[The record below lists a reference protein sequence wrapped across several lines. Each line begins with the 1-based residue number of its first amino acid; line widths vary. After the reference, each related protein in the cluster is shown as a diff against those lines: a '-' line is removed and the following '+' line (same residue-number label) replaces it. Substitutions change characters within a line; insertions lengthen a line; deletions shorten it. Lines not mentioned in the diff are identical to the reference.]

1 MILQNVF
8 TQVFF
13 GKFVQAD
20 NPSKIQIGDGT
31 CIGESVWMNTCFQN
45 SSIVIGANALIGR
58 RSVISAS
65 GHLGIGSFCVLSPN
79 VYISDVNHKHTDIM
93 LPILDQGVSTRDEVI
108 IEENCWIGINSVVM
122 SSIGR
127 GSTIGANSVVI
138 DVVPPFSLAVGNPAT
153 VKRMYNPM
161 TKTWDSI
168 SFPEDIKKML
178 EVRTKVGIPN
188 KLDYHSILCQNSR
201 VKLGLWAAGCT

>member
-1 MILQNVF
+1 MYWRIRLDEYLF
-8 TQVFF
+8 SKFF
-13 GKFVQAD
+13 YCNWGKRAD
-20 NPSKIQIGDGT
+20 RPEIGD
-31 CIGESVWMNTCFQN
+31 
-45 SSIVIGANALIGR
+45 
-58 RSVISAS
+58 ISERAF
-65 GHLGIGSFCVLSPN
+65 GDRSFCVLSPN
-79 VYISDVNHKHTDIM
+79 VYISDANHKHTDIM